1 MNYNH
6 QFGVKKASQASL
18 GVSERSTPHVT
29 VPDMDQDSLLSSNWP
44 IHLGSYNRKKKLIRD
59 VSTKSE
65 QVRQHFLSTGQLQ
78 QIPAPTQNQGLRP
91 TANLGLG

>member
-18 GVSERSTPHVT
+18 GISERSTPHVT
-29 VPDMDQDSLLSSNWP
+29 IPDMDQDSLLSSNWP

-59 VSTKSE
+59 VSKKSE
-65 QVRQHFLSTGQLQ
+65 QVRQHFLSTGQIQ
-78 QIPAPTQNQGLRP
+78 QI
-91 TANLGLG
+91 